1 MRLFTRR
8 RLPDAGTGHAGPPA
22 AAMRGR
28 AAEIADAGAVPWDV
42 LWEALKLDAPDPGD
56 DGLAAELGLRDEDW
70 LDPAFDIGGT
80 RMIGVRHGR
89 QVEIRMGHTTRG
101 LNVGGVQITWV
112 RAATDP
118 FAVTADDGA
127 LVADDAAVAN
137 LVSGFAPSRA
147 WDDMVLSGGDEGVV
161 ARRPISMRGQQAG
174 WVYDLWLCERLA
186 GALGTALPVADLDEA
201 ATPLA
206 SPRPGGRAPPRDR
219 CRLGPA

>member
-1 MRLFTRR
+1 MRLFARR
-8 RLPDAGTGHAGPPA
+8 RLPDAGTDYAGPPA

-42 LWEALKLDAPDPGD
+42 LWESLKLDAPDPGD
-56 DGLAAELGLRDEDW
+56 NGLAAELGLRDEDW

-80 RMIGVRHGR
+80 RMIGVRNGR

-112 RAATDP
+112 RAATQP
-118 FAVTADDGA
+118 FGVTADDGA
-127 LVADDAAVAN
+127 LVADDAAAAD

-147 WDDMVLSGGDEGVV
+147 WDDMALRGGPEGVV

-186 GALGTALPVADLDEA
+186 GALGATLPGADLDDA
-201 ATPLA
+201 DTPYNM
-206 SPRPGGRAPPRDR
+206 G
-219 CRLGPA
+219 